1 MGLSEN
7 TTNREPGESSMPGR
21 EFAPGVYNDPSG
33 LCMVSLRIVEGGQM
47 TPLQVCITS

>member
-7 TTNREPGESSMPGR
+7 TTNRDPGECFMLGI
-21 EFAPGVYNDPSG
+21 EFALGVYNDPSG
-33 LCMVSLRIVEGGQM
+33 LRVVSLRIVEGGHM